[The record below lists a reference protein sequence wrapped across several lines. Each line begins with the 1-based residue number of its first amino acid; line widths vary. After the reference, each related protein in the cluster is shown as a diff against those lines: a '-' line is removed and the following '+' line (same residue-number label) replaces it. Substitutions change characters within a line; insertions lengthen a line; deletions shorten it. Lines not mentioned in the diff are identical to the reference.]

1 MEQAEINTLIEK
13 YINGTA
19 SPAEEKQLLEWYRS
33 ADHRVV
39 EVPVDNE
46 DEPEQLRIR
55 MLNNLQSHI
64 AGTDIHGTDIHGT
77 VIKTKRKNSWLR
89 AAAAIFISG
98 VAGYLL
104 WQPGSANKTAITT
117 TEKQIFND
125 LPAGGNKAVLTLAD
139 GSVIVLD
146 SAANGMVA
154 QQGNTQIIKSNNGQ
168 LVYTINS
175 YEAISVPQFN
185 TILTP
190 RGGQYKIVLPDGSV
204 AWLNAASSL
213 RFPTA
218 FTGKERLVEL
228 TGEGYFEVK
237 KDASK
242 TFIVSLNENTTVK
255 VLGTIFNINAYRDE
269 PFINTTLLQGKVS
282 ISAGNNQAVLKPGQA
297 AEIAAGKTQIVIAEN
312 ADTEA
317 AIAWKEGLFKLT
329 MADLQTVMRQ
339 VARWYDVE
347 IVYKDGIP
355 AGHIVGT
362 VSRNMSLS
370 NVLKLLEVSGVHC
383 SLNGGVLTVSGK

>member
-1 MEQAEINTLIEK
+1 MEQAEVNTLIEK

-46 DEPEQLRIR
+46 DEPEQLRTR
-55 MLNNLQSHI
+55 MLHNLQAHI
-64 AGTDIHGTDIHGT
+64 AGTGTPAT
-77 VIKTKRKNSWLR
+77 VIKTKRKNGWLR
-89 AAAAIFISG
+89 AAAAVFIILSG

-104 WQPGSANKTAITT
+104 WQPGSANKTAATT
-117 TEKQIFND
+117 GKQIIND
-125 LPAGGNKAVLTLAD
+125 LPAGGNKAMLTLAD

-146 SAANGMVA
+146 SAANGTVA
-154 QQGNTQIIKSNNGQ
+154 QQGNTQIIKSDSGQ

-190 RGGQYKIVLPDGSV
+190 RGGQYKVVLPDGSV

-269 PFINTTLLQGKVS
+269 PFINTTLLQGKVN
-282 ISAGNNQAVLKPGQA
+282 ISSGNNQAVLKPGQA
-297 AEIAAGKTQIVIAEN
+297 AEIATGKTQIIIAAN

-317 AIAWKEGLFKLT
+317 AIAWKEGFFKLT

-347 IVYKDGIP
+347 IVYKDSIP
-355 AGHIVGT
+355 VGHIVGT

-383 SLNGGVLTVSGK
+383 SLNGRVLTVSGK

>member
-1 MEQAEINTLIEK
+1 MEQAEINTLVEK

-19 SPAEEKQLLEWYRS
+19 SPAEEKRLLEWYRS

-46 DEPEQLRIR
+46 DEPEQLRTR
-55 MLNNLQSHI
+55 MLSNLQSHI
-64 AGTDIHGTDIHGT
+64 AGTDIHGT

-104 WQPGSANKTAITT
+104 WQPGSENKTANITT
-117 TEKQIFND
+117 GKQIIND
-125 LPAGGNKAVLTLAD
+125 LPAGGNRAVLTLAD

-146 SAANGMVA
+146 SAANGTVA
-154 QQGNTQIIKSNNGQ
+154 QQGNTQIIKSDSGQ

-190 RGGQYKIVLPDGSV
+190 RGGQYKVVLPDGSV

-242 TFIVSLNENTTVK
+242 TFIVSLNENTNVK
-255 VLGTIFNINAYRDE
+255 VLGTTFNINAYGDE

-282 ISAGNNQAVLKPGQA
+282 ISSGNNQAVLKPGQA
-297 AEIAAGKTQIVIAEN
+297 AEIATGKTQITIAAN

-317 AIAWKEGLFKLT
+317 AIAWKEGFFKLT

-347 IVYKDGIP
+347 IVYKDDMP
-355 AGHIVGT
+355 VGHIVGT

-383 SLNGGVLTVSGK
+383 SLNGRVLTVSGK

>member
-1 MEQAEINTLIEK
+1 MEQAEFNTLIEK

-33 ADHRVV
+33 ANHRVV

-46 DEPEQLRIR
+46 DEPEQLRTR
-55 MLNNLQSHI
+55 MLSNLQAYI
-64 AGTDIHGTDIHGT
+64 AGTDIPGTA
-77 VIKTKRKNSWLR
+77 IKTKRKNSWLQ
-89 AAAAIFISG
+89 AAAAVFIILSG

-104 WQPGSANKTAITT
+104 WQPAPENKTATT
-117 TEKQIFND
+117 TGKQIIND
-125 LPAGGNKAVLTLAD
+125 LPAGGDKAVLTLAD

-146 SAANGMVA
+146 SAANGTVA
-154 QQGNTQIIKSNNGQ
+154 QQGNTQIIKSDSGQ

-190 RGGQYKIVLPDGSV
+190 RGGQYKIILPDGSV

-218 FTGKERLVEL
+218 FTGRERLVEL

-242 TFIVSLNENTTVK
+242 TFIVRLNESTTVK
-255 VLGTIFNINAYRDE
+255 VLGTKFNINAYSDE
-269 PFINTTLLQGKVS
+269 PFINTTLLQGKVN
-282 ISAGNNQAVLKPGQA
+282 ISSGNHQAVLKPGQA
-297 AEIAAGKTQIVIAEN
+297 AEITAGKTQITIAEN

-347 IVYKDGIP
+347 IVYKDGLP
-355 AGHIVGT
+355 AVHIVGT

-383 SLNGGVLTVSGK
+383 SLNGRVLTVSGK